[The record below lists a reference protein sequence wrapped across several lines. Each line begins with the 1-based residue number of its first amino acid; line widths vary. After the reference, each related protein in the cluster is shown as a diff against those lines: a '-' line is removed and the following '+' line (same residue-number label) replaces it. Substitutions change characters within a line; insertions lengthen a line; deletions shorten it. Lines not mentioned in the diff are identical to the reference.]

1 MVVRELQRAGG
12 QVLAAQFAKNFKK
25 LPLPGFGLA

>member
-1 MVVRELQRAGG
+1 MVTDERRRAGG